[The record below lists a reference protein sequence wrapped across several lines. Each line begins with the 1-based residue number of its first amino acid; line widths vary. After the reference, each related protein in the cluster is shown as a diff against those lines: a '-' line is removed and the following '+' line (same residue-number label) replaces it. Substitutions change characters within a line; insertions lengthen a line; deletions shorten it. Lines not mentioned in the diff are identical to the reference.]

1 MEKAQ
6 AVNLVTYSDRTT
18 FINDLSALTTIL
30 TEDFNTITSD
40 IIQPVSVGDL
50 SFSAVGTSADE
61 NGIEAFDP
69 GGIDLDTDGNSIPR
83 DIDGTTHYHGD
94 TVDTVVTVTVTPTIG
109 FGWDFTSKGTGESW
123 TILGQTVNYPSSNGF
138 FGVINTD
145 LETFTTITLEGDDQI
160 WGADNV
166 IYGGAVQ
173 STPEPSSL
181 VALLGLGGLGLLSC
195 RKKQK

>member
-6 AVNLVTYSDRTT
+6 AVNLVTYSDRTA

-40 IIQPVSVGDL
+40 IIQPASVGDL
-50 SFSAVGTSADE
+50 SFSAVGNFANQ

-69 GGIDLDTDGNSIPR
+69 NDTDINGFSR
-83 DIDGTTHYHGD
+83 QIDGTTYYSGD
-94 TVDTVVTVTVTPTIG
+94 TSGTVVTVTVTPTIG

-123 TILGQTVNYPSSNGF
+123 TILGQTVNYPSADGF

-145 LETFTTITLEGDDQI
+145 LETFTTITLEGTDGA

-181 VALLGLGGLGLLSC
+181 IALLGLGGLGLLSR